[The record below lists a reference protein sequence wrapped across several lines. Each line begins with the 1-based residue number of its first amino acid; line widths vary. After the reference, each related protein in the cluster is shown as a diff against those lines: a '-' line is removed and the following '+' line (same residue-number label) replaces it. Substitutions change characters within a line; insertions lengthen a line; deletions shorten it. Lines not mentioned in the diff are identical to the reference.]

1 MTTDAQAL
9 SERLLASLIGAAEL
23 ITIELGRELGLYAA
37 LRDHPMTAPELAR
50 ATRIDERYAREWLEQ
65 QAAAGLL
72 RAVSPGVTGGTDGT
86 GGIGRAGGIGGTGGD
101 GGTGGAGGTARAD
114 GAEGTRVTSAI
125 DSTGMSFMFADGI
138 AEVLLD
144 EGSPNY
150 FGTAGE
156 FAVGL
161 GLLTPRVIEAFRS
174 GEGVPY
180 SDYGRYMR
188 HGIASFNRPMF
199 LHQLTTDWLPATPD
213 IDARLRATPG
223 ATVLDLGCGTGQSSI
238 AMARAYPTIT
248 VRGIDLDENSI
259 AEARSAAAT
268 GEIADR
274 VTFAL
279 ADAGT
284 VSGQYDLVTIF
295 EALHDM
301 GDPVGVLKNARSLL
315 APGGSVFIGDERV
328 EDEFTAPAGEIE
340 RLQYA
345 FSVLHCLPATRAE
358 KPVIANGTILRAP
371 TLLAWARE
379 AGFETPEVLEIP
391 HDFWRFYRLH

>member
-1 MTTDAQAL
+1 MRDREGMTTDAQAL

-37 LRDHPMTAPELAR
+37 LREGPMSAGELA
-50 ATRIDERYAREWLEQ
+50 AETSIDERYAREWLEQ

-72 RAVSPGVTGGTDGT
+72 N
-86 GGIGRAGGIGGTGGD
+86 
-101 GGTGGAGGTARAD
+101 AD
-114 GAEGTRVTSAI
+114 G
-125 DSTGMSFMFADGI
+125 DSFALASGA

-144 EGSPNY
+144 EGGPDY
-150 FGTAGE
+150 LGTAGE

-161 GLLTPRVIEAFRS
+161 GLLAPRVVDAFRT
-174 GEGVPY
+174 GRGIPY
-180 SDYGRYMR
+180 ADYGRHMR

-199 LHQLTTDWLPATPD
+199 AHQLTTEWLPAMPE
-213 IDARLRATPG
+213 IEQRMRATAG
-223 ATVLDLGCGTGQSSI
+223 ASVLDLGSGTGHSSI
-238 AMARAYPTIT
+238 AMALAYPGIT
-248 VRGIDLDENSI
+248 VHGIDLDENSI
-259 AEARSAAAT
+259 AEARAAAARAGVT
-268 GEIADR
+268 DR
-274 VTFAL
+274 VTFTL
-279 ADAGT
+279 ADAAT
-284 VSGQYDLVTIF
+284 VDGQYDLVTIF

-301 GDPVGVLKNARSLL
+301 GDPVGVLKNARSHL

-379 AGFETPEVLEIP
+379 AGFENPEVLEIP
-391 HDFWRFYRLH
+391 HDFWRFYRLR